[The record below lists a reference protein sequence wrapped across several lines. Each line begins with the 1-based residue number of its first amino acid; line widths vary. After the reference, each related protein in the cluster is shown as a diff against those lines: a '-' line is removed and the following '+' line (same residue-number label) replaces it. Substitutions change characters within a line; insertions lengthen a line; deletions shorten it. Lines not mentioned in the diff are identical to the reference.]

1 MLVDTGTELLAAL
14 SGFLGGPPDLS
25 FCFPTGS
32 PVIVHV
38 TRATEGQYKALDKDL
53 QVQTFNFKPEQP
65 PLCLEAEGP
74 SQSPQET
81 EPKGQ
86 PPNI

>member
-1 MLVDTGTELLAAL
+1 MLGDTGTELFAAL
-14 SGFLGGPPDLS
+14 RGCLGGPPDLN
-25 FCFPTGS
+25 FQIPTGS

-53 QVQTFNFKPEQP
+53 QVQTFTFKPGQS

-74 SQSPQET
+74 SQNPQET